1 MNVAD
6 LVAAA
11 WTNLRR
17 RRGRTALTAA
27 GVVVGVAAL
36 VLMVSLGVGL
46 QRQFL
51 RLFETE
57 DAFRTL
63 TVGKPSGDGKSK
75 GGNPLALMIGDVG
88 GPISDAEL
96 EELRKVPGVESVTP
110 ELNLLLRV
118 SLEGKP
124 GGILHHVG
132 GALPADEARLKGHLL
147 AGRMWTAGEKA
158 CVIPNSLLERHLRIP
173 PAEVLGKKILFK
185 GMLANAQGDDDALE
199 VVGVLNSESIGV
211 RGQQVFLPM
220 DLAQDIR
227 ERKGANMLGLAKKG
241 TYMAAE
247 VRAKDPAVALDV
259 AKRLKDSGWSVL
271 AVADVVKQI
280 NVVFLVIEGFLACI
294 GAIGLVVSLFGIA
307 NTMAMAVLERTR
319 EIGVMKALGARDR
332 DVSRL
337 FLAEAGAIG
346 LLGGVLGTMLGSLG
360 GRIGNAI
367 VRYAQ
372 HMPDRVSI
380 FHVPLWLAVSSI
392 VFAVVV
398 SMLAGYLPARGAARL
413 EPVAALRYE

>member
-1 MNVAD
+1 MNAAD
-6 LVAAA
+6 LAAAA
-11 WTNLRR
+11 WTNLSRR
-17 RRGRTALTAA
+17 KGRTALTAA
-27 GVVVGVAAL
+27 GVVVGVGAL

-63 TVGKPSGDGKSK
+63 TVGKPAGDGKGK
-75 GGNPLALMIGDVG
+75 GNPLALMIGDVG

-118 SLEGKP
+118 SLEGRP
-124 GGILHHVG
+124 GGILHPVG
-132 GALPADEARLKGHLL
+132 GALPADEARLKAHLS
-147 AGRMWTAGEKA
+147 AGRLWTAGEKA
-158 CVIPNSLLERHLRIP
+158 CVVPSSLLERHLRLP
-173 PAEVLGKKILFK
+173 PAEVLGRKLLLK
-185 GMLANAQGDDDALE
+185 GMLSSAQGDEDALE
-199 VVGVLNSESIGV
+199 VVGILNSESIGV
-211 RGQQVFLPM
+211 RGQQLFLPM
-220 DLAQDIR
+220 DLALDVR
-227 ERKGANMLGLAKKG
+227 ERKGANMMGLAKKG
-241 TYMAAE
+241 TYLAAE
-247 VRAKDPAVALDV
+247 VRAKDPAEALDV
-259 AKRLKDSGWSVL
+259 AQRLKASGWSVL

-280 NVVFLVIEGFLACI
+280 NVVFLVVEGFLACI

-346 LLGGVLGTMLGSLG
+346 LLGGVLGTLLGWLG
-360 GRIGNAI
+360 GQLGNWI
-367 VRYAQ
+367 VRAAQ
-372 HMPDRVSI
+372 QMPERVSL
-380 FHVPLWLAVSSI
+380 FHVPLWLAAASI
-392 VFAVVV
+392 GFAVLV
-398 SMLAGYLPARGAARL
+398 SMLAGFLPARGAARL